1 MEQPERER
9 VVSELARAF
18 GAATDV
24 TPAPGQPLHV
34 LLPALDLPS
43 PWRPSPARALTI
55 WADWPAQRPQFFIDQ
70 AVVGESGSRPR
81 SHSLVYQLG
90 EPWTQFSFS
99 FAWAGRDPV
108 RAVQCWMNRFVKEGS

>member
-1 MEQPERER
+1 MERPDRER
-9 VVSELARAF
+9 VVCELAHVF

-43 PWRPSPARALTI
+43 PWRPSPARALTT

-90 EPWTQFSFS
+90 EPWTQFSFT
-99 FAWAGRDPV
+99 FAWSGDDPV
-108 RAVQCWMNRFVKEGS
+108 RAVQYWMTRFVKEAS

>member
-1 MEQPERER
+1 MERAERER
-9 VVSELARAF
+9 VASELARAF

-24 TPAPGQPLHV
+24 TPALGQPLHV
-34 LLPALDLPS
+34 LLPALDLPT

-70 AVVGESGSRPR
+70 GVVGESGSRPR

-90 EPWTQFSFS
+90 EPWTQFSFA
-99 FAWAGRDPV
+99 FPWTGQDPV
-108 RAVQCWMNRFVKEGS
+108 RAVQHWLTRFVKERS